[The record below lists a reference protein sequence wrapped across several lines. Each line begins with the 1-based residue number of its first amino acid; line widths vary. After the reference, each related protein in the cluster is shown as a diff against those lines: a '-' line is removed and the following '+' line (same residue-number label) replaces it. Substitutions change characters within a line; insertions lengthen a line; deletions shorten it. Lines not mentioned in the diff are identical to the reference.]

1 MAGKRKKKSKKTKKK
16 LVDIRHPAEEIYLQR
31 IEAPHE
37 HAVRKAS
44 IRKKKKKVQNP
55 GVMDEDND
63 IFDMDF

>member
-1 MAGKRKKKSKKTKKK
+1 MKKTKKK

-55 GVMDEDND
+55 GVMD
-63 IFDMDF
+63 